1 MKDTTVAAR
10 YARALFMITEK
21 RGETVRALEDLQG
34 LREVLRHDGKIGR
47 FLASP
52 ETRLE
57 DKRKALRTGLDKHV
71 LRTAIVFVDL
81 LLRKKRL
88 GEFATIVDEF
98 EAIVEKAQ
106 GVRRA
111 HLVSAVALN
120 AAETR
125 KLHAGLE
132 SRTGATIRL
141 TSETDPALIGGAYVR
156 IGDRVIDR
164 SVRTLL
170 DTISRRLHEVSV

>member
-10 YARALFMITEK
+10 YARALFMIAEK
-21 RGETVRALEDLQG
+21 RGETKRALEDLQG
-34 LREVLRHDGKIGR
+34 LREVFRHGSRVAR
-47 FLASP
+47 FLSSP
-52 ETRLE
+52 ETRMQ
-57 DKRKALRTGLDKHV
+57 DKRKALMAGLEKSV
-71 LRTAIVFVDL
+71 LRTVIVFIDL

-88 GEFATIVDEF
+88 GEFETIVDEF

-120 AAETR
+120 SSETR
-125 KLHAGLE
+125 KLQAGLE
-132 SRTGATIRL
+132 SRTGGTIRL
-141 TSETDPALIGGAYVR
+141 TSEIDPALIGGAYVR
-156 IGDRVIDR
+156 IGDQVIDR

-170 DTISRRLHEVSV
+170 ETISRRLHEVSV

>member
-10 YARALFMITEK
+10 YARALFMVSEK
-21 RGETVRALEDLQG
+21 RGETARALEDLEG
-34 LREVLRHDGKIGR
+34 LREVLRPGSKVGR

-52 ETRLE
+52 ETRVQ
-57 DKRKALRTGLDKHV
+57 DKRKALRAGLEKSV
-71 LRTAIVFVDL
+71 VSTVIVFIDL

-88 GEFATIVDEF
+88 NEFETIVDEF

-111 HLVSAVALN
+111 HLVSAVGLDRK
-120 AAETR
+120 ETE
-125 KLHAGLE
+125 KLQAGLE
-132 SRTGATIRL
+132 RRTGAKIRL
-141 TSETDPALIGGAYVR
+141 TSEIDPALIGGALVR

-170 DTISRRLHEVSV
+170 DTISKRLHEVSV